1 MPELINGTYVS
12 AIVLALLIPALINCK
27 GPLRAE
33 RPLRYKHCH
42 NVILSEAKNLGSAC
56 IWRKTEMDQ
65 RCLKAW
71 PHASHFV
78 AALALNMTAT
88 DEALQRTLFAFDVR
102 LGQRRGDFYL
112 GYFAVG
118 LAGGFQ
124 LYFFDR
130 LVWVLRERILVILP
144 LTLR

>member
-27 GPLRAE
+27 CPLRPE

-42 NVILSEAKNLGSAC
+42 NVILSEAKNLGSAR

-78 AALALNMTAT
+78 AALLSTCQPRIRRCRGPYSLAMSG
-88 DEALQRTLFAFDVR
+88 
-102 LGQRRGDFYL
+102 LG
-112 GYFAVG
+112 
-118 LAGGFQ
+118 
-124 LYFFDR
+124 
-130 LVWVLRERILVILP
+130 
-144 LTLR
+144 